1 MMNKE
6 GVRIPSIDLLR
17 GVVMII
23 MVLDHAR
30 DYFHADA
37 FLYDP
42 LDLSRASAGLF
53 FTRWITHF
61 CAPVFVFLAG
71 TSAYLVGRR
80 KGASELSFFLLTRGL
95 WLIVLEL
102 TVVNFGWFFN
112 LRFPFIA
119 LQVIW
124 AIGVSMLALSLMV
137 RLPFKVILIT
147 GLVLVFGHN
156 LLDSVHFPGTGIGS
170 FLWALLH
177 DQSYFP
183 LGGDR
188 GVFVAYPLLPWVG
201 TMALGYC
208 LGAIYTDAFPAM
220 RRQRLLIALGIGALV
235 LFVVIRLINAY
246 GDPVPWSEQRTPL
259 YTFLSF
265 LNTTKYPPSLL
276 YLLMTLGPSLLF
288 LAFSEKQPSALAQ
301 KAIVFGRVPLF
312 YYVMHIFVLHFI
324 ATIGAVMTGHSVWT
338 MIFDTWVTMSQE
350 LTGYGFGLPVVYLVW
365 IGVVVVLYPVSR
377 WYERYKTAN
386 RKKIWLSYV

>member
-1 MMNKE
+1 MNKE

-23 MVLDHAR
+23 MVLDHVR
-30 DYFHADA
+30 DYLHADA

-42 LDLSRASAGLF
+42 LDLSRTSVPLF

-71 TSAYLVGRR
+71 TSAYLAGRR
-80 KGASELSFFLLTRGL
+80 KGISELSFFLFTRGL
-95 WLIVLEL
+95 WLVLLEF

-112 LRFPFIA
+112 LRFPFFA

-137 RLPFKVILIT
+137 RLPLKAILIT
-147 GLVLVFGHN
+147 GLVLVCGHN
-156 LLDSVHFPGTGIGS
+156 LLDGIHVPGTGIGS

-177 DQSYFP
+177 DQNYFP
-183 LGGDR
+183 LGNDR
-188 GVFVAYPLLPWVG
+188 GLMVAYPLIPWVG

-208 LGAIYTDAFPAM
+208 LGALYTGSFPAQ
-220 RRQRLLIALGIGALV
+220 RRRRLLIYLGSGAIA
-235 LFVVIRLINAY
+235 LFVVVRLINAY
-246 GDPVPWSEQRTPL
+246 GDPAPWSEQATPL

-276 YLLMTLGPSLLF
+276 YLLMTLGPALLF
-288 LAFSEKQPSALAQ
+288 LAFTEHQPSALAR
-301 KAIVFGRVPLF
+301 KTIVFGRVPLF
-312 YYVMHIFVLHFI
+312 YYVTHIFVVHLVSMG
-324 ATIGAVMTGHSVWT
+324 AAVMEGYPLRT
-338 MIFDTWVTMSQE
+338 MIFNTWVTMSQE
-350 LTGYGFGLPVVYLVW
+350 LTGYGYGLPIVYLVW
-365 IGVVVVLYPVSR
+365 LGIVVLLYPVCR
-377 WYERYKTAN
+377 WYERYKMAN
-386 RKKIWLSYV
+386 RQKVWLSYV

>member
-1 MMNKE
+1 MNKE

-156 LLDSVHFPGTGIGS
+156 LLDGVHFPGTGIGS

-220 RRQRLLIALGIGALV
+220 RRKRLLISLGIGAVV

>member
-1 MMNKE
+1 
-6 GVRIPSIDLLR
+6 
-17 GVVMII
+17 MII

-37 FLYDP
+37 FVYDP
-42 LDLSRASAGLF
+42 LDLSQASVGLF

-71 TSAYLVGRR
+71 TSAYLAGRR
-80 KGASELSFFLLTRGL
+80 KGVSELSFFLFTRGL
-95 WLIVLEL
+95 WLVLLEL
-102 TVVNFGWFFN
+102 TIVNFGWFFN

-124 AIGVSMLALSLMV
+124 AIGVSMLALSLLV
-137 RLPFKVILIT
+137 RLPLKAILLT

-156 LLDSVHFPGTGIGS
+156 LLDGIHVPGTGIDS

-177 DQSYFP
+177 DQNYFP

-188 GVFVAYPLLPWVG
+188 GVFVAYPLIPWVG

-208 LGAIYTDAFPAM
+208 LGAIYTEDFPAK
-220 RRQRLLIALGIGALV
+220 RRRRLLIYLGGGAII
-235 LFVVIRLINAY
+235 LFAIIRFINVY
-246 GDPVPWSEQRTPL
+246 GDPVPWSEQSTPM

-288 LAFSEKQPSALAQ
+288 LAFSENEPSALAR
-301 KAIVFGRVPLF
+301 KTIVFGRVPLF
-312 YYVMHIFVLHFI
+312 FYVMHIFILHFI
-324 ATIGAVMTGHSVWT
+324 ATIGAVLTGYPVWT
-338 MIFDTWVTMSQE
+338 MIFNTWVTFSQE
-350 LTGYGFGLPVVYLVW
+350 LTGYGFGLPVVYVVW
-365 IGVVVVLYPVSR
+365 IGVVILLYPVSR
-377 WYERYKTAN
+377 WYERYKMTN
-386 RKKIWLSYV
+386 REKVWLSYV

>member
-1 MMNKE
+1 MNKE
-6 GVRIPSIDLLR
+6 GVRISSIDLLR

-42 LDLSRASAGLF
+42 LDLSKTNAVLF

-71 TSAYLVGRR
+71 TSAYLAGRR
-80 KGASELSFFLLTRGL
+80 KGVSELSFFLFTRGL

-102 TVVNFGWFFN
+102 TIVNFAWFFN
-112 LRFPFIA
+112 FRFPFIA

-124 AIGVSMLALSLMV
+124 AIGVSMLAMSLLV
-137 RLPFKVILIT
+137 RLPLKAILVT

-156 LLDSVHFPGTGIGS
+156 LLDGVHFPGTGIGS

-177 DQSYFP
+177 DQNYFP

-188 GVFVAYPLLPWVG
+188 GVFVAYPLIPWIG

-208 LGAIYTDAFPAM
+208 LGVLYTEAFPAQH
-220 RRQRLLIALGIGALV
+220 RRRLLTYLGTGAIT
-235 LFVVIRLINAY
+235 LFTVIRLINSY
-246 GDPVPWSEQRTPL
+246 GDPVPWTQQDTPL
-259 YTFLSF
+259 FTFLSF

-288 LAFSEKQPSALAQ
+288 LAFTENQPSAIAR
-301 KAIVFGRVPLF
+301 KTIVFGRVPLF
-312 YYVMHIFVLHFI
+312 YYVMHIFVVHFI
-324 ATIGAVMTGHSVWT
+324 AMIAAVMSGYSVWT
-338 MIFDTWVTMSQE
+338 MIFNTWVTMSQD

-365 IGVVVVLYPVSR
+365 IGVVVVLYPISR
-377 WYERYKTAN
+377 WYERYKMAN
-386 RKKIWLSYV
+386 RQKAWLSYV